1 MGIHSLNNAFNMAAL
16 WKTMKSGQPAKTAAP
31 SKPVELTKNGSI
43 FNSQNSQNAQKT
55 QKTQSQTT
63 ENSQTQSS
71 GFSVGEGQAKAAS
84 AKGMMAQAKA
94 GKAQTER
101 NSSIMD
107 KISAQS
113 KTIQSNTQ
121 TSQKAMQAAMKTGQE
136 KLDQNN
142 TKMQKLTADMMREKA
157 EIDAIQSRL
166 ESLTGGGIVGSGG
179 SVYSLKLAG
188 EKDPSGFGQVRGSGG
203 GGGGNDSEIESLTAQ
218 LGSKQAKITV
228 YSGKIN
234 KIQTSSGKA
243 IRSMNKASHN
253 YQSTVKRNQAQVQQ
267 NQAKINDTYAVT
279 DKINEIAQYTML
291 AGQGVKMFGQGMKM
305 LGEKM
310 VESQN
315 PATAAAGAA
324 MITASVPIEETGSV
338 VQTVGAYTSTAVS
351 LTKSVLQMADGDV
364 GGAMQS
370 LMMATTTVSAA
381 IQGTM
386 EMKSGFENIKK
397 EADNA
402 MQMGVEK
409 QAAKALYNKNKDA
422 LGKDGAGFSKKQI
435 KQMAYQQTAGTMKN
449 ADANEIKAQLKANKH
464 NAKGTNISMTS
475 GVIAEGN
482 SKMQASAD
490 KLNDAK
496 KSISEFTP
504 ADMKHRDKNVKK
516 ANKFIAGQI
525 ASGASDD
532 NIKASLNSIKDSFN
546 GNKGVT
552 KSINASQSTAS
563 KAEITLKAIGASLMA
578 AGTVAGITMALTQKS
593 TTSTGKKEHHRE
605 GKSINIDVNHS
616 YMKEL
621 AHRKRMARAEAAENR
636 RG

>member
-16 WKTMKSGQPAKTAAP
+16 WKTMKSGQPAKTVAP

-43 FNSQNSQNAQKT
+43 FNSQNSQNT

-71 GFSVGEGQAKAAS
+71 GFSVGEGKAKAAS

-113 KTIQSNTQ
+113 KTLQSNTQ

-188 EKDPSGFGQVRGSGG
+188 EEDPSGFGQVRGSGG

-243 IRSMNKASHN
+243 IRSMNKASRN

-267 NQAKINDTYAVT
+267 NQAKIDDTYAVT
-279 DKINEIAQYTML
+279 DKINEIAMYTML
-291 AGQGVKMFGQGMKM
+291 AGQGVKMFGEGMKM

-310 VESQN
+310 VSSQN

-338 VQTVGAYTSTAVS
+338 VHTVGAYTSTAVS
-351 LTKSVLQMADGDV
+351 LTKSVIQMADGDV

-386 EMKSGFENIKK
+386 EMASGFENIKK
-397 EADNA
+397 EADSA
-402 MQMGVEK
+402 MQTGIEK
-409 QAAKALYNKNKDA
+409 QAAKALYKQNK
-422 LGKDGAGFSKKQI
+422 KDGSALKNAGFTDKQI

-449 ADANEIKAQLKANKH
+449 ADANEIKAQLKANKN
-464 NAKGTNISMTS
+464 NAKGTNISMTD

-482 SKMQASAD
+482 SKMQASAV

-496 KSISEFTP
+496 KSIDEFTP
-504 ADMKHRDKNVKK
+504 TDMKHRDKNVKK

-532 NIKASLNSIKDSFN
+532 NIKASLDGIKNSFS
-546 GNKGVT
+546 GNKGVA

-563 KAEITLKAIGASLMA
+563 KAEKALKAIGASLMA
-578 AGTVAGITMALTQKS
+578 AGTVAGITMALTQKG